1 MAESKKTGGGKKP
14 VSQTREEAA
23 EALRKAAELIS
34 SLNDNGDA
42 KPAAK
47 KTSAKKPA
55 AKKPAAKKPAAK
67 ATAKTT
73 AKPAAKKPAAKKTK

>member
-47 KTSAKKPA
+47 KTSAKTRPRRRQKSPRLKNRRKINRSIRRPNKRRPPSIA
-55 AKKPAAKKPAAK
+55 V
-67 ATAKTT
+67 
-73 AKPAAKKPAAKKTK
+73 